1 MADLAS
7 GMLHGGIETA
17 SVGNTKETS
26 RSKPQSSH
34 RRHMTGQHPARR
46 RGSRW
51 LRHLILVS
59 LPHLHRRKRGG
70 GIEST
75 PLSQRH
81 GTDQGQA
88 SRELVKMRIGRR
100 RGRAGLCTRFFA
112 SKWHGTKPVSP
123 LNCCDAAQASS
134 KKLHRRHPHTL
145 ISIKTSPLCFLFQS
159 PDNSLSRFIPVHSPQ
174 TNS

>member
-1 MADLAS
+1 
-7 GMLHGGIETA
+7 MLHGGIETA
-17 SVGNTKETS
+17 FVGNTKETS

-34 RRHMTGQHPARR
+34 RRHMTGQYPARR

-51 LRHLILVS
+51 LRHLILVW

-100 RGRAGLCTRFFA
+100 RGRAGLCTRSFA

-123 LNCCDAAQASS
+123 LNCCDAADQRAQASS

-145 ISIKTSPLCFLFQS
+145 TSLKTSPLCFLLQS
-159 PDNSLSRFIPVHSPQ
+159 PDPSLLRFIPVYSRQ